1 MKINTLVDKYFEER
15 DNDLISEIYE
25 EAVRN
30 TKAWMYHQGTMRFN
44 EFPET
49 FPQEVALEFISRVYE
64 DRITNTPYAVLLS
77 IARGGTAKLIQVP
90 VSDKV
95 KSHRTVFCDPTEQL
109 LFEEHLEQT
118 LSVLPLALKGGFAY
132 LLHYPK
138 EFERIRALYKTSAL
152 FYLVAAKL
160 FKTRREFFLS
170 QYDFKVPNTKTAQA
184 LLLAALYNLSP
195 ILMVMVLLTEDLSK
209 FFQLCLLFGGKKV
222 EIPTLT
228 TAVGTVVGS
237 TELGKTLDDGKSLT
251 DDQKELLASFCI
263 DKKQGESLALIPS
276 AYFQRILTSLTSS
289 YETFQDR
296 LVKGLDVCNPDE
308 VRKVYEVLAKEMGTQ
323 SAIFGNILQLL
334 DGGII
339 DGKRS
344 TVEEG

>member
-1 MKINTLVDKYFEER
+1 MKINTLVTEYFDEH
-15 DNDLISEIYE
+15 DTDLISGIYE
-25 EAVRN
+25 EAVRA
-30 TKAWMYHQGTMRFN
+30 TKAWMYHQGRVSYN

-49 FPQEVALEFISRVYE
+49 FPQEVALEFLSRVYE

-77 IARGGTAKLIQVP
+77 IARGGIAKLIQVP

-95 KSHRTVFCDPTEQL
+95 KSYQTVFCDPTEQL

-132 LLHYPK
+132 LLHYPE
-138 EFERIRALYKTSAL
+138 EFERIRMLYRTSAL

-160 FKTRREFFLS
+160 YKTRREFFLS

-222 EIPTLT
+222 EIPTLSV
-228 TAVGTVVGS
+228 AVDTVVGS
-237 TELGKTLDDGKSLT
+237 TELGKTLDDGKPLT
-251 DDQKELLASFCI
+251 SAQKVLLASFCM
-263 DKKQGESLALIPS
+263 DKKRGESLALIPEM
-276 AYFQRILTSLTSS
+276 YFHRILTSLTNS
-289 YETFQDR
+289 YEAFQGR
-296 LVKGLDVCNPDE
+296 LVKGLDICNPDE

-323 SAIFGNILQLL
+323 SAIFGNILNLL
-334 DGGII
+334 DGGLI
-339 DGKRS
+339 DGKGS
-344 TVEEG
+344 VVKES